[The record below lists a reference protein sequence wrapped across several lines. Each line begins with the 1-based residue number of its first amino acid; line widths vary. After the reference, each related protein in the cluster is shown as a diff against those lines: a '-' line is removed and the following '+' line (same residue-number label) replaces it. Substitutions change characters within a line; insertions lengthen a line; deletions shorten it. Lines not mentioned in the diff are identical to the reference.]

1 MLYNYNVFNM
11 LLYFRWRKKCQKNLK
26 KLELLARTLL
36 FQNCANII
44 DFIKKLIF
52 SQDFLHRHRKSE
64 KDFTRKR
71 KLPFPTLIVFLIDLA
86 TGSYQNELNRF
97 FRILMPSD
105 LPRKFISKVALAKAR
120 LKFSYNAFI
129 ELNEQIAEYF
139 YKTMPANQWN
149 GYNLLA
155 VDGTLLRLPKI
166 QSILEYFGVWH
177 NTKGDDRPM
186 ARVSQMFDPLNRV
199 SIDAIISPKSVG
211 ERELA
216 ARHFFKLTTG
226 DLILLDRG
234 YPAYWLFNL
243 IMSMGADFCAR
254 VSATK
259 WKIIR
264 KFVNSGKQE
273 AIIHLPVST
282 SSIEKCKELGL
293 EIGSLKLRLIRV
305 ELDTGETE
313 VIITSLIDKKALP
326 CELFR
331 ELYHLRWPV
340 EEDYKKM
347 KSWIEIENFSGKS
360 VESVH
365 QDFYAKVFAKNL
377 TAVIAS
383 TASEKI
389 DAAYKTRKYRYQINY
404 AQAYSEMKRIIPALF
419 FRSKDLVSEIIAA
432 LREFL
437 IQTVEPIRPGRK
449 FQRKKMPPR
458 NYYQNYKAI
467 C

>member
-1 MLYNYNVFNM
+1 MPN
-11 LLYFRWRKKCQKNLK
+11 LL
-26 KLELLARTLL
+26 
-36 FQNCANII
+36 
-44 DFIKKLIF
+44 IKKLIF
-52 SQDFLHRHRKSE
+52 SQNFLQRHRKSE

-71 KLPFPTLIVFLIDLA
+71 KLPFPTLIIFLIDLA

-105 LPRKFISKVALAKAR
+105 LPMKFISKVALARAR

-129 ELNEQIAEYF
+129 ELNEQLAEYF

-177 NTKGDDRPM
+177 NSKGHDRPM
-186 ARVSQMFDPLNRV
+186 ARVSQMFDPLNRI
-199 SIDAIISPKSVG
+199 SIDSIISPKSVG

-216 ARHFFKLTTG
+216 AQHFFKLTVG

-273 AIIHLPVST
+273 AIISLPVST

-293 EIGSLKLRLIRV
+293 EISSLKLRLIRV

-313 VIITSLIDKKALP
+313 VLITSLIDKKVLP
-326 CELFR
+326 CDLFR

-377 TAVIAS
+377 TAVI
-383 TASEKI
+383 
-389 DAAYKTRKYRYQINY
+389 N
-404 AQAYSEMKRIIPALF
+404 
-419 FRSKDLVSEIIAA
+419 
-432 LREFL
+432 
-437 IQTVEPIRPGRK
+437 PG
-449 FQRKKMPPR
+449 
-458 NYYQNYKAI
+458 
-467 C
+467 